1 MLVRTVSLRKMLL
14 VGVMIE
20 LGITLVVYYTHDQW
34 GDVFR
39 YAARYSGRFSFVIY
53 LLCFFSFLTE
63 FKQSFPLIQ
72 TKKWMHA
79 FALMH
84 LIHFGFLA
92 MSVYLND
99 LPIVPIKLT
108 GGFLAYQAI
117 IFYPF
122 FIEKIKWNG
131 FHFIYFYYVG
141 FVMAMTFL
149 ARIRGDFEGA
159 DPSIFHYIG
168 LVTVGVLFFY
178 AIWHL
183 KRKPKTT

>member
-1 MLVRTVSLRKMLL
+1 MLMKTVSLRIMLF
-14 VGVMIE
+14 VGILIE
-20 LGITLVVYYTHDQW
+20 LGIVLVVYYTQDQW
-34 GDVFR
+34 GDIFR
-39 YAARYSGRFSFVIY
+39 YAARYSGRLSFAIY
-53 LLCFFSFLTE
+53 LLCFFNFLEE
-63 FKQSFPLIQ
+63 FKESSLLMK
-72 TKKWMHA
+72 TKKSTYV

-122 FIEKIKWNG
+122 FIEKIKRNG

-168 LVTVGVLFFY
+168 LITIGILFVY
-178 AIWHL
+178 AFWHL
-183 KRKPKTT
+183 KRKPKII